1 MKEILYQIIT
11 NKWFFSFI
19 VGWIL
24 FFALVDWNRL
34 KRNLWG
40 GIYVCILQLFQ
51 DNLAHVANIYIITD
65 VGLRL
70 IYTSAFFTFGVIFTM
85 GVLFVQYLP
94 RSPKLQ
100 LVHISAFVLGFL
112 VFEYTVHRAGLLHY
126 KHWSLV
132 ASFWDDILI
141 LTSLAW
147 IKKFIYKY

>member
-11 NKWFFSFI
+11 NKWFYSFI

-34 KRNLWG
+34 NRNLWG

-65 VGLRL
+65 VGIRL
-70 IYTSAFFTFGVIFTM
+70 IYTSAFFTFGIIFTM

-100 LVHISAFVLGFL
+100 LLHISAFVLGFL